1 MSILFFPLII
11 FGLCLQKVI
20 KRFTIDQVVLVKIVN
35 QFDEE
40 HAENDVRLKLCNILT
55 NCDETEFL

>member
-40 HAENDVRLKLCNILT
+40 HAENDVKTMQHFDQL
-55 NCDETEFL
+55 